1 MFCRPLV
8 GLGSVQITVTKLLN
22 NVYKY
27 DIFVGGGKQC
37 DNCRRICTKYI
48 YEEVKQMSKDK
59 DGVRLNGE
67 GVKDGKHRL
76 PRILWLLVAV
86 LAILVVG
93 LSVKMMSG
101 KGISFHLGNF
111 NFSNKKEEKVTTIT
125 QSDIEEVF
133 EISELQTA
141 EYVYNAI
148 VAVYSDDGKKV
159 KYYASYEGTV
169 TAGINFNDIAID
181 IDEENKEITL
191 TVPEVSILDIS
202 VKNLEFIF
210 TNKKYNDKDTYNEA
224 LLECNAD
231 LNERVESDEK
241 FLNMAKENTNQV
253 VGAMVSPWVS
263 VIDAEFKVTV
273 R

>member
-1 MFCRPLV
+1 
-8 GLGSVQITVTKLLN
+8 
-22 NVYKY
+22 
-27 DIFVGGGKQC
+27 
-37 DNCRRICTKYI
+37 
-48 YEEVKQMSKDK
+48 
-59 DGVRLNGE
+59 
-67 GVKDGKHRL
+67 
-76 PRILWLLVAV
+76 
-86 LAILVVG
+86 
-93 LSVKMMSG
+93 MMSG
-101 KGISFHLGNF
+101 RNILSYLDKL

-191 TVPEVSILDIS
+191 TVPEVSILDPR
-202 VKNLEFIF
+202 VDKLRFLF
-210 TNKKYNDKDTYNEA
+210 TNDKYDEKDTYDEA
-224 LLECNAD
+224 LPLCKAD
-231 LNERVESDEK
+231 LNERIENDED
-241 FLNMAKENTNQV
+241 FLSMAKENTSQV
-253 VGAMVSPWVS
+253 VEAMVSPWVS
-263 VIDAEFKVTV
+263 MMDAEYKVTV

>member
-1 MFCRPLV
+1 
-8 GLGSVQITVTKLLN
+8 
-22 NVYKY
+22 
-27 DIFVGGGKQC
+27 
-37 DNCRRICTKYI
+37 
-48 YEEVKQMSKDK
+48 MSKDK
-59 DGVRLNGE
+59 DGVRLNGK
-67 GVKDGKHRL
+67 GVREGKHRL
-76 PRILWLLVAV
+76 PRLLWLLVAV
-86 LAILVVG
+86 LVVLLVG
-93 LSVKMMSG
+93 LSARMMSG
-101 KGISFHLGNF
+101 RNILSYLDKL

-191 TVPEVSILDIS
+191 TVPEVSILDPR
-202 VKNLEFIF
+202 VDKLRFLF
-210 TNKKYNDKDTYNEA
+210 TNDKYDEKDTYDEA
-224 LLECNAD
+224 LPLCKAD
-231 LNERVESDEK
+231 LNERIENDED
-241 FLNMAKENTNQV
+241 FLSMAKENTSQV
-253 VGAMVSPWVS
+253 VEAMVSPWVS
-263 VIDAEFKVTV
+263 MMDAEYKVTV